1 MPGDTTEK
9 ETENERTANR
19 EKKND
24 LREQNIEWARKLIV
38 TPVLKLVFVPIFS
51 FSFRCAR

>member
-51 FSFRCAR
+51 FSFR